1 MMKSMAITP
10 LSHQVLKLFCRQTD
24 QRFQKQKN
32 ALEQVQREK
41 LEKILQM
48 STRPAGRCDRL

>member
-41 LEKILQM
+41 LEKIY
-48 STRPAGRCDRL
+48 RCLHSPSRRV